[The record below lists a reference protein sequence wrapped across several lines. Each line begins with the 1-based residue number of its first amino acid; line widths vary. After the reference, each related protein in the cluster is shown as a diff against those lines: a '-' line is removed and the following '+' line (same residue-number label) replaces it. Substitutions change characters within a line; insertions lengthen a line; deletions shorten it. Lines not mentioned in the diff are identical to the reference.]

1 MGLAKEHIF
10 GFPLNSARMT
20 RSLAAGFAFLLC
32 TASVGA
38 ADRAVVDQAAA
49 DRVSGLPPIPD
60 VGEPFDVRKFSAVS
74 VPDHQNAWTYYRQAS
89 RLLVAIQSLLT
100 PAERKR
106 LPSRTNPNDN
116 AWEAMEQGWTHAN
129 ATTRRY
135 LRENQ
140 VALEVWKRGTDCPTA
155 LRIPLRE
162 LTFQSLGSTY
172 YQSAREF
179 ARLAWLEAA
188 RQCAGPR
195 PSEAWTWYRALLRSS
210 SHLAA
215 HAGLMGRLVSEAIL
229 NGTVDFAL
237 PWAAQPE
244 ITAADL
250 RRALA
255 DAQAAAGTRP
265 PFSDSM
271 KAEYLAWI
279 HGGVDEAIETASPEL
294 APVLKAIGYRER
306 LRRSANL
313 AYANLLSHCDAPRYR
328 RPPLSVKL
336 RLFEQTQSTQAGE
349 TVLSA
354 REIEKRILSI
364 PVVDTKTTEYL
375 TPPGSIYDALDR
387 ERVQEAALILGL
399 ALELHNREHRQFPK
413 TLHELVAKGYLTAI
427 PADPFGKGEPFH
439 YRPNADPRQGAVLW
453 SVWLDGVDQQGEARC
468 HPKVRQGRGRP
479 HLQDFRALADR
490 PEEIARR

>member
-1 MGLAKEHIF
+1 
-10 GFPLNSARMT
+10 MT

-32 TASVGA
+32 IASAGA
-38 ADRAVVDQAAA
+38 AERAAA
-49 DRVSGLPPIPD
+49 ERDYALPPIPD
-60 VGEPFDVRKFSAVS
+60 VGQPFDVRQFSAVS

-106 LPSRTNPNDN
+106 LPSRANPNDN

-129 ATTRRY
+129 GTTRRY

-188 RQCAGPR
+188 RQRAGPR

-215 HAGLMGRLVSEAIL
+215 HAGLMGRMVSEAIL

-250 RRALA
+250 RQALA
-255 DAQAAAGTRP
+255 DAQTAAGMRP
-265 PFSDSM
+265 PFSDNM

-294 APVLKAIGYRER
+294 APFLKTIGYRER
-306 LRRSANL
+306 LRRSVNL
-313 AYANLLSHCDAPRYR
+313 AYANLLSHCDAFRYR

-336 RLFEQTQSTQAGE
+336 RLFARGEAAQAGE

-364 PVVDTKTTEYL
+364 PGVDAKTTEYL

-399 ALELHNREHRQFPK
+399 TLQLHDREHHEFPQ
-413 TLHELVAKGYLTAI
+413 TLNELVAKGYLTSI
-427 PADPFGKGEPFH
+427 PADPFGKGERFH
-439 YRPNADPRQGAVLW
+439 YRPNADARQGAVLW
-453 SVWLDGVDQQGEARC
+453 SVWLDGVDQQGEFDATR
-468 HPKVRQGRGRP
+468 KSGKDVG
-479 HLQDFRALADR
+479 DR
-490 PEEIARR
+490 IFKISAPSNTTPTK